1 MAHMAVFLASIS
13 LDRLSYLL
21 RYVQVFALLSF
32 RDLRLMKLDDKIDI
46 TWTGAVLGLR
56 RRNCKSGDYS
66 DAGRKLHSSTFSAL
80 YY

>member
-32 RDLRLMKLDDKIDI
+32 RDLSTMKLDDKIDI
-46 TWTGAVLGLR
+46 T
-56 RRNCKSGDYS
+56 
-66 DAGRKLHSSTFSAL
+66 
-80 YY
+80 